1 MCRVSLRLERRT
13 SKPKVLTSSQRG
25 IMFPR
30 QARLRELF
38 SSCYPDITPD
48 KWHHA
53 LWTREMA
60 LSQLRRGGPQWQ
72 SEGRVLSDE
81 HFDFHGGFSERGT
94 RREVRRE
101 LPPNLATA
109 GDSD

>member
-1 MCRVSLRLERRT
+1 
-13 SKPKVLTSSQRG
+13 
-25 IMFPR
+25 MFPR
-30 QARLRELF
+30 QARLRETF
-38 SSCYPDITPD
+38 SSCYPNITPD

-72 SEGRVLSDE
+72 TEGRVLSDE
-81 HFDFHGGFSERGT
+81 HFDFYGGFSERGT